1 MTCSNC
7 QSNPADPQTQL
18 CGACATAF
26 GVIVMPPTRRP
37 ARPCRACNGGDFV
50 RVIPRE
56 FTQRGQN
63 THLIAPMTATLA
75 PHFVKALLFDNY
87 PGSPDIGQGLGLLE
101 MVVCRGCGYVEWFCL
116 DPENIPV
123 GPQYMTERITLEGTT
138 PYR

>member
-1 MTCSNC
+1 
-7 QSNPADPQTQL
+7 
-18 CGACATAF
+18 
-26 GVIVMPPTRRP
+26 
-37 ARPCRACNGGDFV
+37 
-50 RVIPRE
+50 
-56 FTQRGQN
+56 
-63 THLIAPMTATLA
+63 MTATLA